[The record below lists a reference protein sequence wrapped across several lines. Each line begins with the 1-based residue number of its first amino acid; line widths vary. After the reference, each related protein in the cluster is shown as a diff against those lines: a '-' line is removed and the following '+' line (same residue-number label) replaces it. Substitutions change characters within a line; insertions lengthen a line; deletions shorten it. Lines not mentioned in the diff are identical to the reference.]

1 MQAELLPEKGIST
14 IKLGM
19 SQSELEAAVGLPKL
33 QRKNRR
39 GEIVYVYDHYSV
51 TFGAEK
57 GLVVEIGI
65 LPTLELRYRGKD
77 IFRDHEAWKDL
88 VKEDGAPREYVG
100 FLVLLSR
107 GVTLTGFHD
116 DDSAQK
122 AITVFAKGRWD
133 HLKDKLNAFAFEED
147 RIIH

>member
-1 MQAELLPEKGIST
+1 MQAELLPAEGMSM

-19 SQSELEAAVGLPKL
+19 SPSALEAAVGLPKL

-39 GEIVYVYDHYSV
+39 GEIVYVYDDYSV
-51 TFGAEK
+51 TFGADT

-65 LPTLELRYRGKD
+65 LPTLDLRYRGKG
-77 IFRDHEAWKDL
+77 IFRDQEAWKEL

-100 FLVLLSR
+100 FLVLLSC

-116 DDSAQK
+116 DDPDQK
-122 AITVFAKGRWD
+122 AITVFAQGRWD
-133 HLKDKLNAFAFEED
+133 HLKDKLHAFALEEK
-147 RIIH
+147 RIT